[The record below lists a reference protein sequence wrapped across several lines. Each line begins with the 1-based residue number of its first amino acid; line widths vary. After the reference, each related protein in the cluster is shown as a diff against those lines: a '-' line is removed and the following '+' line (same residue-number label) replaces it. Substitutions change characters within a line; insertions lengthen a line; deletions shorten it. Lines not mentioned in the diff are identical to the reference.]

1 MRKMVTVRK
10 RKGMVNGKGGG
21 RATFGCPWYVVVI
34 CLELLQPMATFV
46 ESVIH
51 CGPARNTEPRP
62 RVRVLVEDEGL
73 KLLISQSHH
82 RIVFRGATKL
92 ELLARIVN
100 EGHTLGNA

>member
-1 MRKMVTVRK
+1 
-10 RKGMVNGKGGG
+10 
-21 RATFGCPWYVVVI
+21 
-34 CLELLQPMATFV
+34 MATFV

-82 RIVFRGATKL
+82 RIVFGGATKL
-92 ELLARIVN
+92 EFLARIVN
-100 EGHTLGNA
+100 EGHTLGKCLNLKVIEGVKERVMQWVSRREKYPIANDVALLATNP